1 MKIAHALLIVG
12 TGAIV
17 VTKCFCIYHFFF
29 GCLLNRYAALSMTYR
44 GRVL

>member
-1 MKIAHALLIVG
+1 MKIAPALLIVS

-29 GCLLNRYAALSMTYR
+29 GCLFNLYAAVSMIYR
-44 GRVL
+44 GSEL